1 MGDRHEGL
9 GFRPPHPGEYL
20 REDVLPELGM
30 TVAQF
35 ADHLGVSRQTASRLI
50 NEKSAVSM
58 EMAVRLGR
66 AFKNG
71 ARFWLALQMQHDL
84 WDAERNA
91 KITVVPLDMPTPS
104 AA

>member
-1 MGDRHEGL
+1 MGDRDGEL

-20 REDVLPELGM
+20 KEDILPELGM
-30 TVAQF
+30 TVSRLAT
-35 ADHLGVSRQTASRLI
+35 HLGVTRQSTSRLL

-58 EMAVRLGR
+58 DMAVRLGQ

-84 WDAERNA
+84 WEAEHKN
-91 KITVVPLDMPTPS
+91 KIKVEPINWDGAS